1 MSSNEEYMDLLLSLG
16 EFALLHNNVQLRE
29 ATRNLLKLI
38 PSGKSLILGFSS
50 SVSLADRRIV
60 AEMIKYCQ
68 EFANMEVSVGFQKL
82 TQFFFGAS
90 AFQALYYLEVSLLPV
105 KYGHLGTPALI

>member
-38 PSGKSLILGFSS
+38 PSGKSLIVG
-50 SVSLADRRIV
+50 SVLACPLQIV
-60 AEMIKYCQ
+60 EL
-68 EFANMEVSVGFQKL
+68 SQK
-82 TQFFFGAS
+82 
-90 AFQALYYLEVSLLPV
+90 
-105 KYGHLGTPALI
+105 